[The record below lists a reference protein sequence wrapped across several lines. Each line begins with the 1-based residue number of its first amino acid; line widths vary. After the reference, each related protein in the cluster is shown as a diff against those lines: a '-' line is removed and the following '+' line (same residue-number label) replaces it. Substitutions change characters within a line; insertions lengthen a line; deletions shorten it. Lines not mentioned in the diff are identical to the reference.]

1 MMSQILL
8 FLKDGKNASGDMYKR
23 NWLVFGTGPHV
34 CLGKNYVLMLFT
46 GMLGKFVMNSD
57 MIHHK
62 TDLSEEIKVFATIFP
77 KDDLILEWKKRD
89 PLKSL

>member
-1 MMSQILL
+1 
-8 FLKDGKNASGDMYKR
+8 MYKR

>member
-1 MMSQILL
+1 
-8 FLKDGKNASGDMYKR
+8 
-23 NWLVFGTGPHV
+23 
-34 CLGKNYVLMLFT
+34 MLFT

>member
-1 MMSQILL
+1 
-8 FLKDGKNASGDMYKR
+8 
-23 NWLVFGTGPHV
+23 
-34 CLGKNYVLMLFT
+34 
-46 GMLGKFVMNSD
+46 MNSD

-89 PLKSL
+89 PLKSLQRGVGANVNRDFEYVTERMSIAVTICINSIKEDWPGSD